1 MEIIDARGLECPKP
15 IILAENALSRIQE
28 GTLTIIVDNESAAA
42 NLQKYADRFSYY
54 CEIEQEENYWKVT
67 IVKGY
72 TCQISTIEK
81 QIKKNLLVI
90 ISSDTIGKDEALG
103 RILMKSFFE
112 TIIVTGQ
119 IPQMIFLMNTA
130 VKLSTVDEEFIPILK
145 KIEEMGTEIFTCGT
159 CLKYYNLENNL
170 KVGFRGTTNHFV
182 EGLFDFNK
190 TVWIG

>member
-54 CEIEQEENYWKVT
+54 CEIKQEENYWKVT